1 MGKFTDIR
9 FMCRGGILAAAF
21 CASASVCAGNEKTPQ
36 AVLDDAKRPY
46 EIVQAGRTADHNAPA
61 LVPFTDPA
69 GWTVETE
76 NAVAS
81 FVRAT
86 EHLLFGDGVSRLV
99 YRATGKGTPL
109 VRVKHPAPV
118 PVKDAFD
125 TVSCWIYGNN
135 FYGKRPKGTPVTSV
149 KAHFTDSAG
158 RPFEI
163 ALAKVRHIE
172 WSVFQRKLPEEIAV
186 RVEKGGSFDGFTLS
200 GGTNTE
206 DRHIEF
212 CSFCVFREKLA
223 PLSFAPRA
231 KRGVQVFKNQ
241 PQGVN
246 TGSGRLPFPT
256 VGTTVVPVVPGNP
269 DIEFRM
275 PAKSGSWDDLAFRF
289 RKGPWIPLAKG
300 GGVWPAAGAARTKAT
315 FRRIGDSVVA
325 DIMAPGGEI
334 EEVRFGGIETDEDAE
349 LVPVPYYSY
358 KNSGVA
364 DRPCVVA
371 VSCGGVPVF
380 VTATVDWTQSGA
392 SEPFSAVVGTDRCIR
407 ANGGT
412 RYNTK
417 TDGRRNDVFER
428 FVWTVSTDFAS
439 SLPAIPN
446 PVSPWKHVTGK
457 CAWRAYGAG
466 DRAKDCEYWRKIR
479 RMGIRHVVVNDHET
493 GWRDGYESFTFRT
506 DPAPKKGGDKGQYD
520 YARHMIDKLGFWYG
534 PYNNFTDLAPVNR
547 YWHADNVLRQSDGSY
562 RESWARCYSPKPL
575 FGVEMC
581 ERLAPEIQRK
591 FRFNTAYCDVHTA
604 VTPWSRTDY
613 DWRVPGAGTF
623 SQTFYAYGEIML
635 IQKRSWN
642 GPVYSEGGT
651 HWMYC
656 GLTDG
661 NYAQDQGY
669 DLVKNPWLVDFDL
682 LRLHPLCCNFGVGAP
697 YMFYGEKN
705 IYGPLWDFTDP
716 FVACTVAFGHSPF
729 LIHRNTAYGYFM
741 LQALAAR
748 YTQAD
753 ASSIRYADASGALL
767 DTSAAVASGAY
778 RRSQIHVRYSDGTR
792 TVVNGSRDGDWM
804 EVRCSGGRLYL
815 PPFGFAGMSKDVCVV
830 NAVKNGRR
838 IAYARGPEYVYLC
851 AREGKW
857 IDTPGGGTDGELTR
871 LKESGGT
878 EEVIA
883 SKASEIVLPYAA
895 KEVVGLADVDMAEKG
910 EVVFSVDA
918 SGRTRFKPV
927 EGCYSYRVTPPDG
940 WREPSPEEYLAAA
953 FAGVGDRLPESAKK
967 GARSV
972 PMPYHWSAGMVLRG
986 SAEELPVDGEYGA
999 GISWSVMANEGVQ
1012 KRVLAFHPPYKKA
1025 KGYVYARY
1033 RIKVPVE
1040 GLVFSAKAAK
1050 RTWSVPG
1057 DGILFKVAVRAK
1069 GGDLVTV
1076 SELTVKD
1083 YKWHDISADLSR
1095 WSGASVDLY
1104 LIGDPGP
1111 AGNTYGDG
1119 GGWAD
1124 LKLGR

>member
-1 MGKFTDIR
+1 
-9 FMCRGGILAAAF
+9 
-21 CASASVCAGNEKTPQ
+21 
-36 AVLDDAKRPY
+36 
-46 EIVQAGRTADHNAPA
+46 
-61 LVPFTDPA
+61 
-69 GWTVETE
+69 
-76 NAVAS
+76 
-81 FVRAT
+81 
-86 EHLLFGDGVSRLV
+86 
-99 YRATGKGTPL
+99 
-109 VRVKHPAPV
+109 
-118 PVKDAFD
+118 
-125 TVSCWIYGNN
+125 
-135 FYGKRPKGTPVTSV
+135 
-149 KAHFTDSAG
+149 
-158 RPFEI
+158 
-163 ALAKVRHIE
+163 
-172 WSVFQRKLPEEIAV
+172 
-186 RVEKGGSFDGFTLS
+186 
-200 GGTNTE
+200 
-206 DRHIEF
+206 
-212 CSFCVFREKLA
+212 
-223 PLSFAPRA
+223 
-231 KRGVQVFKNQ
+231 
-241 PQGVN
+241 
-246 TGSGRLPFPT
+246 
-256 VGTTVVPVVPGNP
+256 
-269 DIEFRM
+269 
-275 PAKSGSWDDLAFRF
+275 
-289 RKGPWIPLAKG
+289 
-300 GGVWPAAGAARTKAT
+300 
-315 FRRIGDSVVA
+315 
-325 DIMAPGGEI
+325 
-334 EEVRFGGIETDEDAE
+334 
-349 LVPVPYYSY
+349 
-358 KNSGVA
+358 
-364 DRPCVVA
+364 
-371 VSCGGVPVF
+371 
-380 VTATVDWTQSGA
+380 
-392 SEPFSAVVGTDRCIR
+392 
-407 ANGGT
+407 
-412 RYNTK
+412 
-417 TDGRRNDVFER
+417 
-428 FVWTVSTDFAS
+428 
-439 SLPAIPN
+439 
-446 PVSPWKHVTGK
+446 
-457 CAWRAYGAG
+457 
-466 DRAKDCEYWRKIR
+466 
-479 RMGIRHVVVNDHET
+479 
-493 GWRDGYESFTFRT
+493 
-506 DPAPKKGGDKGQYD
+506 
-520 YARHMIDKLGFWYG
+520 
-534 PYNNFTDLAPVNR
+534 
-547 YWHADNVLRQSDGSY
+547 
-562 RESWARCYSPKPL
+562 
-575 FGVEMC
+575 
-581 ERLAPEIQRK
+581 
-591 FRFNTAYCDVHTA
+591 
-604 VTPWSRTDY
+604 
-613 DWRVPGAGTF
+613 
-623 SQTFYAYGEIML
+623 
-635 IQKRSWN
+635 
-642 GPVYSEGGT
+642 
-651 HWMYC
+651 
-656 GLTDG
+656 
-661 NYAQDQGY
+661 
-669 DLVKNPWLVDFDL
+669 
-682 LRLHPLCCNFGVGAP
+682 
-697 YMFYGEKN
+697 
-705 IYGPLWDFTDP
+705 
-716 FVACTVAFGHSPF
+716 
-729 LIHRNTAYGYFM
+729 M

-753 ASSIRYADASGALL
+753 ALSIRYADESGALL

-804 EVRCSGGRLYL
+804 EVRCSGGRLHL

-830 NAVKNGRR
+830 NAVKNGRL

-999 GISWSVMANEGVQ
+999 SISWSVMANEGVQ

-1083 YKWHDISADLSR
+1083 YKWHEISADLSR